1 MELVDDEQDARVS
14 WRTGRP
20 GTTIGPVRSAGSLQV
35 TPKIRNT
42 DQNASVMEL
51 VDIGDSKSP
60 ALKSVPVRVWPLVPN
75 KKPRL
80 EKGGVFCLVLVV
92 GEIGTPGLTD

>member
-14 WRTGRP
+14 RRTGRP

-51 VDIGDSKSP
+51 VDIGDSKSASDFTSQEKRVKFLEMP
-60 ALKSVPVRVWPLVPN
+60 A
-75 KKPRL
+75 
-80 EKGGVFCLVLVV
+80 
-92 GEIGTPGLTD
+92 

>member
-1 MELVDDEQDARVS
+1 MELVDDEQEARVS

-60 ALKSVPVRVWPLVPN
+60 ALKSVPVRVRPLVPSI
-75 KKPRL
+75 L
-80 EKGGVFCLVLVV
+80 
-92 GEIGTPGLTD
+92 